1 MEQDVPPPFRP
12 LLLCSPRPGTDC
24 WSRTFL
30 LLSVLCFFAVLA
42 QAQTVKGV
50 VKDQNGDAV
59 IGATVKV
66 LGSRGG
72 TVTDSKGQYSIEAP
86 SGSILSVSYIGYL
99 TKQIRL
105 RGENTVDIVLMEDNT
120 TLKDIVVIGYGT
132 QRKESVT
139 GSVANVSAEK
149 LMENPSSNITQALQN
164 RIAGVDMQQTN
175 SQPGAEMRIRIRGQR
190 SLTASNDP
198 LIVLDGIP
206 FLGQLSDINPSDI
219 KSLDILKDASATAIY
234 GSRGANG
241 VIMVTTNKGSLDTP
255 AKVTYNG
262 YVNFKTLF
270 NKFPMMEGE
279 KYVQMRKL
287 AGKYTNGLD
296 ERDDV
301 NTDWQDLFF
310 ENGVSHSHDI
320 TVSGGTQSGTYS
332 FGGSYNHDEGV
343 IPTQKFDRFTLRA
356 NIEQKIGNF
365 VRVGLSSTNTYN
377 TKEGT
382 QLGVYN
388 ALNMSPITDPYNA
401 DGSLKRVVHLGS
413 DDIFVLTKDVIKANE
428 EQWRQDT
435 NTLATYNSLF
445 GEIECPWLQ
454 GLKYRINL
462 GLNYRGTQIGGFT
475 GKGFNSVNEKELS
488 SASMQN
494 QTYKNYAVENVLS
507 FDRTF
512 NDKHQLNLVGMF
524 SAEQTRY
531 TQTHM
536 SGRNVP
542 DYFQYYNIGAATQDV
557 TVNPDWNK
565 YWQAGLLSWMGRV
578 MYSYDNRYMI
588 SAAVRADASSRLA
601 SGHQWHTY
609 PALSLGWN
617 IAREKFMENL
627 NWIDNLK
634 IRVGYG
640 QTANQAIDAYTTLGS
655 LGTTK
660 YNFGPTGYATGY
672 YPNALANKELG
683 WEYSETYNYGLDFS
697 FFNGRLSGTL
707 EYYTMQTKDVL
718 NKVNLPSTGGV
729 SSYTANIG
737 KTENKGF
744 EASLNGIILD
754 KKNGWTWE
762 AGVNISLNR
771 NKLVKLASGEGGRDE
786 GNGWF
791 EGYPIDVLYDYEKVG
806 LWNTDDPDWQYF
818 EIMEPGGNEGMI
830 KVNGG
835 RYTQAELEAGTIPEG
850 KNVGDPRAV
859 GPQDRQII
867 SLEPDFVGGFNTRI
881 AYKNIDLNIIGAFQC
896 GGKLISTL
904 YGGSGYLNLLTGRRG
919 NVDVDYWTPENK
931 GAEFP
936 RPGGIQSGDNQ
947 KYASTLGLFDGG
959 YLKIRNITLGYNFS
973 GEWMKKVGISTLR
986 LYAAVQNPF
995 IISSSYYSMS
1005 GLDPEPN
1012 SLSNQGQFHAT
1023 QIGGHALPVVGT
1035 NAPCTRNYL
1044 IGLNLSF

>member
-1 MEQDVPPPFRP
+1 MRKLEK
-12 LLLCSPRPGTDC
+12 LGT

-343 IPTQKFDRFTLRA
+343 IPTQMFDRFTLRA

-462 GLNYRGTQIGGFT
+462 GLNYRGTQVGGFT

-531 TQTHM
+531 TQTYM

-557 TVNPDWNK
+557 TVNPDWNN

-718 NKVNLPSTGGV
+718 NRVNLPSTGGV

-806 LWNTDDPDWQYF
+806 LWNSDDPDYQYLD
-818 EIMEPGGNEGMI
+818 ILEPGWNEGMI
-830 KVNGG
+830 KVK
-835 RYTQAELEAGTIPEG
+835 YTGERDETG
-850 KNVGDPRAV
+850 KPVRSI
-859 GPQDRQII
+859 GPDDRQII

>member
-1 MEQDVPPPFRP
+1 MRKLEK
-12 LLLCSPRPGTDC
+12 LGT

-454 GLKYRINL
+454 GLKYRVNL

>member
-1 MEQDVPPPFRP
+1 MRKLEK
-12 LLLCSPRPGTDC
+12 LGT

-454 GLKYRINL
+454 GLKYRVNL

-557 TVNPDWNK
+557 TVNPDRNN

-609 PALSLGWN
+609 PAVSLGWN

-672 YPNALANKELG
+672 FPNALANKELG

-835 RYTQAELEAGTIPEG
+835 RYTEAEQKAGTIPEG

>member
-1 MEQDVPPPFRP
+1 MRKLEK
-12 LLLCSPRPGTDC
+12 LGT

-830 KVNGG
+830 KVLGG
-835 RYTQAELEAGTIPEG
+835 RYTQAEQEAGTIPEG

>member
-1 MEQDVPPPFRP
+1 MRKLEK
-12 LLLCSPRPGTDC
+12 LGT

-445 GEIECPWLQ
+445 ECPWLQ
-454 GLKYRINL
+454 GLKYRVNL

-835 RYTQAELEAGTIPEG
+835 RYTEAEQKAGTIPEG

-919 NVDVDYWTPENK
+919 NADVDYWTPENK

>member
-24 WSRTFL
+24 
-30 LLSVLCFFAVLA
+30 
-42 QAQTVKGV
+42 V

-454 GLKYRINL
+454 GLKYRVNL

>member
-1 MEQDVPPPFRP
+1 MRKLEK
-12 LLLCSPRPGTDC
+12 LGT

-30 LLSVLCFFAVLA
+30 LLSVLCFFTVLA
-42 QAQTVKGV
+42 QAQTVKGIV
-50 VKDQNGDAV
+50 RDQSGEAI

-66 LGSRGG
+66 LGGKGG
-72 TVTDSKGQYSIEAP
+72 AVTDNKGQYSIVAP
-86 SGSILSVSYIGYL
+86 SGSILTVSYIGYL

-105 RGENTVDIVLMEDNT
+105 RGENTVDVVLMEDNT
-120 TLKDIVVIGYGT
+120 TLKDVVVIGYGT

-320 TVSGGTQSGTYS
+320 TVSGGTQTGTYS

-343 IPTQKFDRFTLRA
+343 IPTQAFDRFTLRA
-356 NIEQKIGNF
+356 NLEQKIGNY
-365 VRVGLSSTNTYN
+365 VRVGLSTTNTYN

-413 DDIFVLTKDVIKANE
+413 DDIFVLTKDVVKENE
-428 EQWRQDT
+428 ERWRQDT
-435 NTLATYNSLF
+435 NTLATYNSIF
-445 GEIECPWLQ
+445 GEIECPWVK
-454 GLKYRINL
+454 GLKYRLNL
-462 GLNYRGTQIGGFT
+462 GLNYRGTEVGGFT

-488 SASMQN
+488 SASRQN
-494 QTYKNYAVENVLS
+494 QVYKNYAVENVLS

-531 TQTHM
+531 TQTYM

-542 DYFQYYNIGAATQDV
+542 DYFQYYNIGAATQDI
-557 TVNPDWNK
+557 TVNPDWNN
-565 YWQAGLLSWMGRV
+565 YWQAGLISWMGRV
-578 MYSYDNRYMI
+578 MYSYDNKYMI

-609 PALSLGWN
+609 PAVSLGWN
-617 IAREKFMENL
+617 IAKEKFMENL
-627 NWIDNLK
+627 TWIDNLK
-634 IRVGYG
+634 IRAGYG
-640 QTANQAIDAYTTLGS
+640 QTANQAIAAYTTLGS

-660 YNFGPTGYATGY
+660 YNFGPTDFATGY
-672 YPNALANKELG
+672 YPSTLANKELG
-683 WEYSETYNYGLDFS
+683 WEYSETYNYGIDFS
-697 FFNGRLSGTL
+697 FFNGRLSGTF
-707 EYYTMQTKDVL
+707 EYYTMETKDVL
-718 NKVNLPSTGGV
+718 NNVNLPGTAGV

-737 KTENKGF
+737 KTRNRGF
-744 EASLNGIILD
+744 EASINGIIID

-786 GNGWF
+786 YNGWF
-791 EGYPIDVLYDYEKVG
+791 EGYPIDVLYDYVKVG
-806 LWNTDDPDWQYF
+806 LWNNDDPDWQYF
-818 EIMEPGGNEGMI
+818 ETMEPGGNEGMI
-830 KVNGG
+830 KVKGG
-835 RYTQAELEAGTIPEG
+835 RYTEAEQKAGTIPEG

-859 GPQDRQII
+859 GPQDREVI
-867 SLEPDFVGGFNTRI
+867 SLEPDFTGGFNTRI

-931 GAEFP
+931 GADFP

-947 KYASTLGLFDGG
+947 KYASTLGIFDGG

-973 GEWMKKVGISTLR
+973 GAWMKKAGLSSLR

-995 IISSSYYSMS
+995 IISSEYYSMS

-1035 NAPCTRNYL
+1035 NAPTTRNYL

>member
-1 MEQDVPPPFRP
+1 MRKLEK
-12 LLLCSPRPGTDC
+12 LGT

-454 GLKYRINL
+454 GLKYRVNL

-806 LWNTDDPDWQYF
+806 LWNDNDPDWQYF
-818 EIMEPGGNEGMI
+818 QIMEPGGNEGMI

-835 RYTQAELEAGTIPEG
+835 RYTEAEQKAGTIPEG

>member
-1 MEQDVPPPFRP
+1 MRKLEK
-12 LLLCSPRPGTDC
+12 LGT

-343 IPTQKFDRFTLRA
+343 IPTQMFDRFTLRA

-462 GLNYRGTQIGGFT
+462 GLNYRGTQVGGFT

-531 TQTHM
+531 TQTYM

-557 TVNPDWNK
+557 TVNPDWNN

-601 SGHQWHTY
+601 TGHQWHTY

-718 NKVNLPSTGGV
+718 NRVNLPSTGGV

-806 LWNTDDPDWQYF
+806 LWNSDDPDYQYLD
-818 EIMEPGGNEGMI
+818 ILEPGWNEGMI
-830 KVNGG
+830 KVK
-835 RYTQAELEAGTIPEG
+835 YTGERDETG
-850 KNVGDPRAV
+850 KPVRSI
-859 GPQDRQII
+859 GPDDRQII

>member
-1 MEQDVPPPFRP
+1 MRKLEK
-12 LLLCSPRPGTDC
+12 LGT

-454 GLKYRINL
+454 GLKYRVNL

-786 GNGWF
+786 ANGWF

-806 LWNTDDPDWQYF
+806 LWNDNDPDWQYF
-818 EIMEPGGNEGMI
+818 QIMEPGGNEGMI

-835 RYTQAELEAGTIPEG
+835 RYTEAEQKAGTIPEG

>member
-1 MEQDVPPPFRP
+1 MRKLEK
-12 LLLCSPRPGTDC
+12 LGT

-413 DDIFVLTKDVIKANE
+413 DDIFVLTKDVIKDNE
-428 EQWRQDT
+428 ELWRQDT

-454 GLKYRINL
+454 GLKYRVNL

-531 TQTHM
+531 TQTYM
-536 SGRNVP
+536 SGRNIP

-557 TVNPDWNK
+557 TVNPDWNN

-609 PALSLGWN
+609 PAVSLGWN

-640 QTANQAIDAYTTLGS
+640 QTANQAIAAYTTLGS

-718 NKVNLPSTGGV
+718 NRVNLPSTGGV

-786 GNGWF
+786 ANGWF

-806 LWNTDDPDWQYF
+806 LWNDNDPDWQYF
-818 EIMEPGGNEGMI
+818 QTMEPGGNEGMI

-835 RYTQAELEAGTIPEG
+835 RYTEAEQKAGTIPEG

-973 GEWMKKVGISTLR
+973 GEWMNKVGISTLR

>member
-1 MEQDVPPPFRP
+1 MRKLEK
-12 LLLCSPRPGTDC
+12 LGT

-454 GLKYRINL
+454 GLKYRVNL

-729 SSYTANIG
+729 SSYTVNIG
-737 KTENKGF
+737 KNENKGF

-835 RYTQAELEAGTIPEG
+835 RYTEAEQKAGTIPEG

>member
-1 MEQDVPPPFRP
+1 MRKLEK
-12 LLLCSPRPGTDC
+12 LGT

-454 GLKYRINL
+454 GLKYRVNL

-557 TVNPDWNK
+557 TVNPDWNN

>member
-1 MEQDVPPPFRP
+1 MRKLEK
-12 LLLCSPRPGTDC
+12 LGT

-454 GLKYRINL
+454 GLKYRVNL

-557 TVNPDWNK
+557 TVNPAWNN

-609 PALSLGWN
+609 PAVSLGWN

-835 RYTQAELEAGTIPEG
+835 RYTEAEQKAGTIPEG

>member
-1 MEQDVPPPFRP
+1 MRKLEK
-12 LLLCSPRPGTDC
+12 LGT

-30 LLSVLCFFAVLA
+30 LLSVLCFFTVLA
-42 QAQTVKGV
+42 QAQTVKGIV
-50 VKDQNGDAV
+50 RDQSGEAI

-66 LGSRGG
+66 LGGKGG
-72 TVTDSKGQYSIEAP
+72 AVTDNKGQYSIVAP
-86 SGSILSVSYIGYL
+86 SGSILTVSYIGYL

-105 RGENTVDIVLMEDNT
+105 RGENTVDVVLMEDNT
-120 TLKDIVVIGYGT
+120 TLKDVVVIGYGT

-320 TVSGGTQSGTYS
+320 TVSGGTQTGTYS

-343 IPTQKFDRFTLRA
+343 IPTQAFDRFTLRA
-356 NIEQKIGNF
+356 NLEQKIGNY
-365 VRVGLSSTNTYN
+365 VRVGLSTTNTYN

-413 DDIFVLTKDVIKANE
+413 DDIFVLTKDVVKENE
-428 EQWRQDT
+428 ERWRQDT
-435 NTLATYNSLF
+435 NTLATYNSIF
-445 GEIECPWLQ
+445 GEIECPWVK
-454 GLKYRINL
+454 GLKYRLNL
-462 GLNYRGTQIGGFT
+462 GLNYRGTEVGGFT

-488 SASMQN
+488 SASRQN
-494 QTYKNYAVENVLS
+494 QVYKNYAVENVLS

-531 TQTHM
+531 TQTYM

-542 DYFQYYNIGAATQDV
+542 DYFQYYNIGAATQDI
-557 TVNPDWNK
+557 TVNPDWNN
-565 YWQAGLLSWMGRV
+565 YWQAGLISWMGRV
-578 MYSYDNRYMI
+578 MYSYDNKYMI

-609 PALSLGWN
+609 PAVSLGWN
-617 IAREKFMENL
+617 IAKEKFMENL
-627 NWIDNLK
+627 TWIDNLK
-634 IRVGYG
+634 IRAGYG
-640 QTANQAIDAYTTLGS
+640 QTANQAIAAYTTLGS

-660 YNFGPTGYATGY
+660 YNFGPTDFATGY
-672 YPNALANKELG
+672 YPSTLANKELG
-683 WEYSETYNYGLDFS
+683 WEYSETYNYGIDFS
-697 FFNGRLSGTL
+697 FFNGRLSGTF
-707 EYYTMQTKDVL
+707 EYYTMETKDVL
-718 NKVNLPSTGGV
+718 NNVNLPGTAGV

-737 KTENKGF
+737 KTRNRGF
-744 EASLNGIILD
+744 EASINGIIID

-786 GNGWF
+786 YNGWF
-791 EGYPIDVLYDYEKVG
+791 EGYPIDVLYDYVKVG
-806 LWNTDDPDWQYF
+806 LWNNDDPDWQYF
-818 EIMEPGGNEGMI
+818 ETMEPGGNEGMI
-830 KVNGG
+830 KVKGG
-835 RYTQAELEAGTIPEG
+835 RYTEAEQKAGTIPEG

-859 GPQDRQII
+859 GPQDREVI
-867 SLEPDFVGGFNTRI
+867 SLEPDFTGGFNTRI

-919 NVDVDYWTPENK
+919 NVDVDYCTPENK
-931 GAEFP
+931 GADFP

-947 KYASTLGLFDGG
+947 KYASTLGIFDGG

-973 GEWMKKVGISTLR
+973 GAWMKKAGLSSLR

-995 IISSSYYSMS
+995 IISSEYYSMS

-1035 NAPCTRNYL
+1035 NAPTTRNYL

>member
-1 MEQDVPPPFRP
+1 MRKLEK
-12 LLLCSPRPGTDC
+12 LGT

-454 GLKYRINL
+454 GLKYRVNL

-835 RYTQAELEAGTIPEG
+835 RYTEAEQKAGTIPEG

-881 AYKNIDLNIIGAFQC
+881 AYKNIDLNIIGPFQC